1 MPQLKWLSVQRPSPK
16 LNVVYIATSKKALYN
31 ADEVLNIE
39 AALDD
44 LQVSSQTPM
53 DFSRLAEYLSASP
66 SKTLLIDNTGTQ
78 LVADAYPVFL
88 ARGISIVTP
97 SKKAFAGS
105 SQLWDDIFA
114 AAASSGAVPYVEA
127 SVGAGLPLVSTLKDL
142 INTGDEIT
150 KIEGAL
156 SGTLSY
162 LFTTF
167 APADASAGQ
176 PWSAAVKKAQEL
188 GFTEP
193 DPRDD
198 LNGLDVARKLII
210 FARLIGLQVE
220 SIASFPVHS
229 LVPKELGSGVT
240 SAEFLD
246 RLPEFDARMEEIKK
260 SAEEQGKVVRY
271 IGKIE
276 MSTKTIE
283 VGLETFEKTHPI
295 AALKGSDNLVS
306 FYTKRY
312 GSNPLII
319 QGAGAGGE
327 VTAMG
332 ITNGIIKVVSQIA

>member
-1 MPQLKWLSVQRPSPK
+1 M
-16 LNVVYIATSKKALYN
+16 
-31 ADEVLNIE
+31 E
-39 AALDD
+39 
-44 LQVSSQTPM
+44 SSH
-53 DFSRLAEYLSASP
+53 LAEHLSAP
-66 SKTLLIDNTGTQ
+66 PLKTILIDNTGTQ

-88 ARGISIVTP
+88 ERGISIVTP

-114 AAASSGAVPYVEA
+114 AAASSGAIPYIEA

-167 APADASAGQ
+167 APADASTGQ
-176 PWSAAVKKAQEL
+176 PWSVAVKKAQDL

-210 FARLIGLQVE
+210 FARLLGLKVE

-229 LVPKELGSGVT
+229 LVPKELGTGVT

-246 RLPEFDARMEEIKK
+246 RLSEFDVRMEEIKK

-271 IGKIE
+271 VGKID

-295 AALKGSDNLVS
+295 AVLKGSDNLVS

-312 GSNPLII
+312 GRNPLII

-332 ITNGIIKVVSQIA
+332 ITNGIIKVASQIA